1 MTNIKI
7 SYLILEN
14 GETGR
19 KQLLFAEFEHLL
31 PDMEEFGEKSRGIDR
46 KAKNHKDKQEEN
58 ILFHIRYLESDL
70 YGMDLLKCFLNK
82 EGITID
88 GCEYA
93 VEPQGNAHLII
104 SSEQTSNIQMI
115 LPDSKS
121 GMYVRSMIDERRN
134 LEKHLLKTPYLKKQL
149 EQLSTDFLKFSLVE
163 LYVHIGN
170 LYEIRYNPFFRRISV
185 TSMDIQCGVCVT
197 IHRRRNIV
205 GELWIRIADKH
216 HDGVY
221 VVDKIMKVNAKQRVV
236 MVDLPCLP
244 KCIDIF
250 VYDIDM
256 NLLFWQNNMTFI
268 RSISTRVEVAS
279 VTFKVEK
286 DVDGEKVTEK
296 YSKYSAEGNT
306 MSNGQKY
313 YDGYFYKLPI
323 LKKDTKGSL
332 DFIYFDG
339 NKENKKQNKIDA
351 RNMVLEIINRAKEE
365 CYICDPYFA
374 AKDFQKYI
382 WPIRSLKVKIKILN
396 CKEQLDSIKGRFP
409 DIYTSLAS
417 ELNYYNSA
425 LPTEKVNIRTI
436 QGQGELHDRFIIADD
451 EGWVVGSSF
460 NELGNRSTTI
470 NRIPPSQ
477 VKVVKQQ
484 IEKWW
489 NESKDINDING

>member
-1 MTNIKI
+1 MKHGKNYENAAKKI
-7 SYLILEN
+7 EAGKSYEVADALALVVDTATAKFDETVEIHVRLGVDPRSADQQVRGSVVLPN
-14 GETGR
+14 GTG
-19 KQLLFAEFEHLL
+19 KTKKVLVIAKG
-31 PDMEEFGEKSRGIDR
+31 D
-46 KAKNHKDKQEEN
+46 KADAAKAAGAD
-58 ILFHIRYLESDL
+58 
-70 YGMDLLKCFLNK
+70 
-82 EGITID
+82 
-88 GCEYA
+88 
-93 VEPQGNAHLII
+93 
-104 SSEQTSNIQMI
+104 
-115 LPDSKS
+115 
-121 GMYVRSMIDERRN
+121 
-134 LEKHLLKTPYLKKQL
+134 
-149 EQLSTDFLKFSLVE
+149 
-163 LYVHIGN
+163 
-170 LYEIRYNPFFRRISV
+170 
-185 TSMDIQCGVCVT
+185 
-197 IHRRRNIV
+197 IV
-205 GELWIRIADKH
+205 GAEEI
-216 HDGVY
+216 
-221 VVDKIMKVNAKQRVV
+221 VDKIMKVNAKQRVV

-339 NKENKKQNKIDA
+339 NKENKEQNKIDA